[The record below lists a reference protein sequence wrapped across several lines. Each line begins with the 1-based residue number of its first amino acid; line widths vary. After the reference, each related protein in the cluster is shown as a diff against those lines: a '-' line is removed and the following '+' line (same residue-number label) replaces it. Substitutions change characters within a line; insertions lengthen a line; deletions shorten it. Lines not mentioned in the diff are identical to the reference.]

1 MLASDSASGS
11 VSGFIFNGLVK
22 YDKDINIVG
31 DLAKS
36 WDISEDG
43 LVITFHLREGVKW
56 HDGEEFTAS
65 DVLFTYEK
73 LIDKDVATPY
83 SGDFLL
89 VEKAEVIDKHTFQV
103 RYKEPFSPAL
113 ISWGMGIIPRHL
125 LEGED
130 LNTTE
135 FNRAPV
141 GTGPYR
147 FKEWRVGERIILTSY
162 EEYFEGR
169 PFIDRVI
176 YRIIPDEATMF
187 LSLKAGNI
195 DYMGL
200 SPIQYSRQTD
210 TPYFRENFRRFRYP
224 SFSFTYMG
232 FNLLDERFKDK
243 RIREALAYAI
253 DKENI
258 IEGILLGLGEVAAG
272 PYPPTSWAYNPAV
285 KKYPYNPE
293 KARGLLKECGWEDS
307 DGDGI
312 IDKSGEPFHFTLIT
326 NQGNNQRKKCA
337 EMIQHDLDK
346 IGIKVEIR
354 ILEWQTFLHEFVDK
368 KRFEALIL
376 GWGLGRD
383 PDLYDIFHSS
393 KTREGEF
400 NFVSYKNEK
409 LYELL
414 IAGRQ
419 TFNQEKRKEI
429 YHEASAI
436 LAEDL
441 PYIFLYVADALP
453 IVEKRF
459 QGIEVAPLGIGY
471 NFIKWYVP
479 REEQKYK
486 IERVP

>member
-1 MLASDSASGS
+1 MDGKYSMRLKWPLILAAFFILGLTNCSRQEKEAELTSKEEGKKEPAYGDTIIEGTIGDAKRLIPMLASDSASGS

-73 LIDKDVATPY
+73 LIDKNVATPY

-200 SPIQYSRQTD
+200 SPIQYSRTD
-210 TPYFRENFRRFRYP
+210 
-224 SFSFTYMG
+224 SF
-232 FNLLDERFKDK
+232 
-243 RIREALAYAI
+243 
-253 DKENI
+253 
-258 IEGILLGLGEVAAG
+258 
-272 PYPPTSWAYNPAV
+272 
-285 KKYPYNPE
+285 
-293 KARGLLKECGWEDS
+293 
-307 DGDGI
+307 
-312 IDKSGEPFHFTLIT
+312 
-326 NQGNNQRKKCA
+326 
-337 EMIQHDLDK
+337 
-346 IGIKVEIR
+346 
-354 ILEWQTFLHEFVDK
+354 
-368 KRFEALIL
+368 
-376 GWGLGRD
+376 
-383 PDLYDIFHSS
+383 
-393 KTREGEF
+393 
-400 NFVSYKNEK
+400 
-409 LYELL
+409 
-414 IAGRQ
+414 
-419 TFNQEKRKEI
+419 
-429 YHEASAI
+429 
-436 LAEDL
+436 
-441 PYIFLYVADALP
+441 
-453 IVEKRF
+453 
-459 QGIEVAPLGIGY
+459 
-471 NFIKWYVP
+471 
-479 REEQKYK
+479 
-486 IERVP
+486 